1 MAVLASSFLDFLDRA
16 DELGTVPRPPAE
28 PRSASYSG
36 MRGAAPTRLAREQEP
51 SVAVDEKRIWQL
63 EEDKGRLSQTVAEL
77 QRELSAVRRQ
87 AEAIGGEYEQRQRR
101 EQLRQQQAENVALK
115 AEVSRLELLVAQHE
129 SAAAWARTEMARAA
143 ALQNGYQQRAWQLDC
158 EVEALR
164 EETHM
169 LRLELCVCARACKR
183 WCRTRMLSLGFYC
196 AGWPHASLAT
206 AGLSLSVPDP
216 TPLAPRCERVKYRRP
231 L

>member
-115 AEVSRLELLVAQHE
+115 AE
-129 SAAAWARTEMARAA
+129 MARAA

-164 EETHM
+164 EETHR